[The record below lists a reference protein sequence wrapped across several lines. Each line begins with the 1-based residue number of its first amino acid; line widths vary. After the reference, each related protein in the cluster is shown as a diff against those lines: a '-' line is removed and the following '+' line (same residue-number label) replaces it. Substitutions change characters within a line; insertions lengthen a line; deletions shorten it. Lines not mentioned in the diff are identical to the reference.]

1 MKPYDLPQGVSPYFR
16 DLICGIVPNFPPS
29 VILLDHFWF
38 FIYMVA
44 CFRLKS
50 EIRRIMIAI
59 EAEIEFKRGGGGGGG
74 QKGGIVALQQ
84 SKPLQDGWM
93 WSQFAAFCRVCM
105 QMWLY
110 SANLCPGTRQQRLHG
125 SEQKNDSFCCIYQG
139 IWRSSSCRWQLQFWF
154 SILSEPI
161 AFLSRMIV
169 FLINKASCDTGDKK
183 SSSGRVHSTHRLR
196 RRLGPIWLHAW
207 S

>member
-59 EAEIEFKRGGGGGGG
+59 EAEIEFKRGEVKKEELLLCSN
-74 QKGGIVALQQ
+74 QNHYKM
-84 SKPLQDGWM
+84 DGCDH
-93 WSQFAAFCRVCM
+93 SLLPFAVCVCRCGFTVPICVLARGSRGYTAVNKKTIPSAAF
-105 QMWLY
+105 
-110 SANLCPGTRQQRLHG
+110 TREYDAAAAADG
-125 SEQKNDSFCCIYQG
+125 NCNSDS
-139 IWRSSSCRWQLQFWF
+139 
-154 SILSEPI
+154 LS
-161 AFLSRMIV
+161 
-169 FLINKASCDTGDKK
+169 
-183 SSSGRVHSTHRLR
+183 
-196 RRLGPIWLHAW
+196 
-207 S
+207 

>member
-59 EAEIEFKRGGGGGGG
+59 EAEIEFKRGGGGGGRS
-74 QKGGIVALQQ
+74 KRRNCCFAAIKTITRWMDVITVCCLLPCVYADVALQC
-84 SKPLQDGWM
+84 
-93 WSQFAAFCRVCM
+93 QFVSWHEAAE
-105 QMWLY
+105 
-110 SANLCPGTRQQRLHG
+110 ATRQWTKKRFLLLHLPG
-125 SEQKNDSFCCIYQG
+125 NMTQQ
-139 IWRSSSCRWQLQFWF
+139 QLQMAIA
-154 SILSEPI
+154 ILI
-161 AFLSRMIV
+161 LY
-169 FLINKASCDTGDKK
+169 LKW
-183 SSSGRVHSTHRLR
+183 THRF
-196 RRLGPIWLHAW
+196 